1 MALHA
6 GAHVAR
12 EAVRHVLVLVGHAP
26 PHRHHVTHPSVFGVD
41 RGEDVIEQRALVIIR
56 VVGVGV
62 EREQPPGELEH
73 VVHVAGLARASID
86 AVAQAVRRTV
96 ILVGAV
102 ASRGEAVV
110 LGDRVPEEPGCQK
123 IGGAAGVDVALHG
136 AEQLGNLRV
145 RMLATEVVL
154 MALERLDE
162 GAVLEGM
169 REPQPALVTGV
180 GVQIDQHL
188 VHAAELGVQHSL
200 YLAVVQGRQRPIG
213 PAGKLRLDGERRP
226 VTCVAVRVA
235 QARERLVQGIP
246 GRPQPVQVEGRRL
259 DLAPRQ
265 SGEGL
270 SPAFQGAQ
278 VTIAVLVLHDL

>member
-1 MALHA
+1 MRTRRFPSCSAPWSA
-6 GAHVAR
+6 TCTPAAPPIFWQPGSSGTRSPNTIASPR
-12 EAVRHVLVLVGHAP
+12 EATAP
-26 PHRHHVTHPSVFGVD
+26 T
-41 RGEDVIEQRALVIIR
+41 
-56 VVGVGV
+56 
-62 EREQPPGELEH
+62 
-73 VVHVAGLARASID
+73 SIT
-86 AVAQAVRRTV
+86 VRRTV

-102 ASRGEAVV
+102 ASRGEAMV

-123 IGGAAGVDVALHG
+123 IGGAAGVHVALHG

-154 MALERLDE
+154 MALERLDQ
-162 GAVLEGM
+162 GAVLEGV
-169 REPQPALVTGV
+169 REPQPALVAGV
-180 GVQIDQHL
+180 GVQVDQHL

-200 YLAVVQGRQRPIG
+200 DLAVVQARQRPFG

-226 VTCVAVRVA
+226 VSGVAVRVA
-235 QARERLVQGIP
+235 QARERLVQGVP

-270 SPAFQGAQ
+270 SRAFQGAQ